1 MAGIKQVSE
10 IYKKYGESHLRD
22 LLSTDIRITEKFDAY
37 RFSFEKSSHNFKL
50 TFYGKNGKSAL
61 NKVDRTLS
69 DLYEGAIEYIENL
82 PYEIKRDIPA
92 RHRFGFSW
100 FPTKNPLSTDYERRP
115 KNGLVLTD
123 ITIRDKNKD
132 IFREVKESEV
142 FKRWGNILSV
152 DNAHP
157 IYEGLL
163 EESLVETIISI
174 AKNEAEPTL
183 LTESFDTKGLLN
195 TLHPNIEALVFESG
209 DQLFKI
215 SQREENVISEKR
227 SQMFDVL
234 LLDILEQ
241 VENFNVLGIKCAAK
255 SVDEAYIEG
264 VSELF
269 NDYVDKRGKDYLQ
282 YDLQKPKF
290 LEKSGK
296 FNRKWVKNP
305 KTRVL
310 LEKDIRYEYL
320 FTVFL
325 ANFRKTKFAGG
336 LLNETIASRFNS
348 KIEELDRA
356 IGDDYSFLEFSTILK
371 EDKEEIHEALK
382 IEQKYN
388 PAVIKDDVPE
398 IKPAEPDYVK
408 AVHLLTRFFDPERNT
423 TIGEK
428 PTNIVIVNGAM
439 ITNRILDEVE
449 KLKNL
454 NGNKCILVH
463 ASNLNNTYGVS
474 EDNIEKVIAT
484 LVVNNEELFH
494 GYHIMQHPTLVDL
507 YKTLRP
513 RYEPVAISSDKNP
526 DLYQKELEGIHAIHC
541 EPGMKKLKIHQY
553 NDQRK
558 NSLEQSIDSGS
569 YKNFCNLTPECMW
582 PYWNEIKSSFERHTY
597 KNI

>member
-1 MAGIKQVSE
+1 MAGIKQISE

-22 LLSTDIRITEKFDAY
+22 LLNQDIRITEKFDAY
-37 RFSFEKSSHNFKL
+37 RFSFEKSTHNFKL

-100 FPTKNPLSTDYERRP
+100 FPTKNPLNTEYERRP

-132 IFREVKESEV
+132 ISREVKESEV
-142 FKRWGNILSV
+142 FKRWGNILST
-152 DNAHP
+152 DNAQP
-157 IYEGLL
+157 IYEGRLD
-163 EESLVETIISI
+163 ESLINSIVSI
-174 AKNEAEPTL
+174 AKNEAEPVL
-183 LTESFDTKGLLN
+183 LTESLDTKGLLN
-195 TLHPNIEALVFESG
+195 TLHPNIEALVFESN

-215 SQREENVISEKR
+215 AQTDETHVSEKR

-234 LLDILEQ
+234 LLDILEH
-241 VENFNVLGIKCAAK
+241 VEQFNVLGINCAANT
-255 SVDEAYIEG
+255 VDEAYIEA

-296 FNRKWVKNP
+296 FNRRWVKNP
-305 KTRVL
+305 KTQIL
-310 LEKDIRYEYL
+310 LEKDSRYEYL

-336 LLNETIASRFNS
+336 LLNETMAIRFNA

-371 EDKEEIHEALK
+371 EDKEEIVEAIK
-382 IEQKYN
+382 IETKHN
-388 PAVIKDDVPE
+388 PAIVKEEVPS
-398 IKPAEPDYVK
+398 IVSTEPDYVK
-408 AVHLLTRFFDPERNT
+408 AVQLLTRFFDGERKVAL
-423 TIGEK
+423 GEK
-428 PTNIVIVNGAM
+428 PANIVIVNGGM
-439 ITNRILDEVE
+439 ITNRIIDEVE
-449 KLKNL
+449 RLKNL

-463 ASNLNNTYGVS
+463 AVNLNHTYGVS
-474 EDNIEKVIAT
+474 EDNVEKVIAN

-494 GYHIMQHPTLVDL
+494 GYHIMQHPTLVDV

-513 RYEPVAISSDKNP
+513 RYEPAAISSDKKAE
-526 DLYQKELEGIHAIHC
+526 LYQKELDGIHAIQC
-541 EPGMKKLKIHQY
+541 DPAMKKLKIHQY
-553 NDQRK
+553 SNQTK
-558 NSLEQSIDSGS
+558 ESIEQSLDSGS
-569 YKNFCNLTPECMW
+569 FKNFCNLTPECMW